1 MRHLSLNESHFS
13 LFQTFKDSKLQ
24 WLNLQTFGRNQN
36 ITRLEMSYLFIYIY
50 IDIFVG
56 DIQCVCVYIYIDN
69 T

>member
-50 IDIFVG
+50 ILIYLLVTYN
-56 DIQCVCVYIYIDN
+56 VCVSIYI
-69 T
+69 